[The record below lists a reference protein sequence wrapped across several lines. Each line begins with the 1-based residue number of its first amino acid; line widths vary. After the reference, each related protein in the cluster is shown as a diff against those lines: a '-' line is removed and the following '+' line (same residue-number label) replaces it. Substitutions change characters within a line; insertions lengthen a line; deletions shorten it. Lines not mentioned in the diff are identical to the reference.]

1 MRLGTYPCKIKK
13 GTLTSKIYNDEIIYE
28 RHRHRYEVNNK
39 FKDELEKGGLIISGM
54 SPDNNLIE
62 MIEVKDHPF
71 FVASQFHPEFKSR
84 PWEPAPMFQYFIKAA
99 SKIDTLKKDTN
110 KTQKVKD

>member
-1 MRLGTYPCKIKK
+1 MRLGTYPCKITKN
-13 GTLTSKIYNDEIIYE
+13 TLSEEIYKEEVIYE

-39 FKDELEKGGLIISGM
+39 FKEQLEKGGLVISGM

-62 MIEVKDHPF
+62 MIEVKDHPY

-84 PWEPAPMFQYFIKAA
+84 PWEPAPMFNYFIKAA
-99 SKIDTLKKDTN
+99 SNIIENKK
-110 KTQKVKD
+110 KEEITQKVKD

>member
-1 MRLGTYPCKIKK
+1 
-13 GTLTSKIYNDEIIYE
+13 
-28 RHRHRYEVNNK
+28 
-39 FKDELEKGGLIISGM
+39 M

-84 PWEPAPMFQYFIKAA
+84 PWEPAPIFNYFIEA
-99 SKIDTLKKDTN
+99 SSNHEKINIDTTKV
-110 KTQKVKD
+110 QKVKD